1 MTDNT
6 GMIQIH
12 PSATL
17 LKKFTYPRP
26 KGGEC
31 EIHYWRPPTCVVT
44 LAGFSTSA
52 IDGKPETII
61 SSAAAVYT
69 QRLVASLGDP
79 EQEASLIKDMK
90 LTRLATPLEMVHVQ
104 FVISGVSRSFTH
116 QIVRY
121 RVGTSFVQLSLR
133 TAGQLNRYHVLVG
146 RGIQGEENLQD
157 YYHAVN
163 ASIVTYD
170 NLSHNMPMTEDTKG
184 LLPHNI
190 LTGIYVS
197 FSLRSLINIFS
208 QRLCCQAQPGEWQAV
223 LFQVRAQ
230 IREKMGDSI
239 AEFLR
244 SNWERGKD
252 CGFHASIDR
261 ACRWRGKAISEIAR
275 DEWNLPYVTQE
286 DLLRGEV

>member
-26 KGGEC
+26 KGGEY

-90 LTRLATPLEMVHVQ
+90 MTSLATPLAMVQ
-104 FVISGVSRSFTH
+104 FHFASNGAF
-116 QIVRY
+116 
-121 RVGTSFVQLSLR
+121 GTF
-133 TAGQLNRYHVLVG
+133 N
-146 RGIQGEENLQD
+146 
-157 YYHAVN
+157 
-163 ASIVTYD
+163 
-170 NLSHNMPMTEDTKG
+170 
-184 LLPHNI
+184 
-190 LTGIYVS
+190 
-197 FSLRSLINIFS
+197 
-208 QRLCCQAQPGEWQAV
+208 
-223 LFQVRAQ
+223 
-230 IREKMGDSI
+230 
-239 AEFLR
+239 
-244 SNWERGKD
+244 
-252 CGFHASIDR
+252 
-261 ACRWRGKAISEIAR
+261 
-275 DEWNLPYVTQE
+275 
-286 DLLRGEV
+286 